1 MKFNWGYKIL
11 FVYLAFVAGI
21 LFLAFKSS
29 TQKFDLVQQDY
40 YADELKYQNVIDA
53 KAHAKLEGGDLTTSI
68 NNGHLIIQLP
78 ATFNT
83 VMVKGNA
90 HLYFAA
96 DETKDLSKNFNS
108 TNAQIDMELLT
119 KMKGNYTLKLAFE
132 KLGVS
137 YYYEQKIIL

>member
-21 LFLAFKSS
+21 IFLAFKAS

-40 YADELKYQNVIDA
+40 YADELKYQHVIDA
-53 KAHAKLEGGDLTTSI
+53 KANAKLEGGDLTTII

-78 ATFNT
+78 STFNAA
-83 VMVKGNA
+83 MVKGTA
-90 HLYFAA
+90 HLYYAA
-96 DETKDLSKNFNS
+96 DETKDLSKNFTS

-119 KMKGNYTLKLAFE
+119 KMKGNYTLKLTLE
-132 KLGVS
+132 KSGVS
-137 YYYEQKIIL
+137 YYYEQKITL